1 MSPRQ
6 FTEMSR
12 DQAERFMPV
21 PEIQP
26 VRKRLAEMV
35 RNSFVIDVGCGKGDE
50 VSTLFTPNQYYGID
64 CSAELVRI
72 ARRNNPR
79 HRFTHTSAMEI
90 KMYGHR
96 YAIVKAVFEHLPPAE
111 ALAIYNHVRACVPI
125 MLVAWHTEPG
135 KEKLS
140 TYHGELGTMM
150 QNRHDI
156 NSFRGTIGREV
167 CGKHVIWT
175 VV

>member
-1 MSPRQ
+1 MTTKQ

-12 DQAERFMPV
+12 EQAERFMPT

-26 VRKRLAEMV
+26 VRKRLAEIV
-35 RNSFVIDVGCGKGDE
+35 GQSFVIDVGCGKGDE
-50 VSTLFTPNQYYGID
+50 VSTLFSPYQYYGID
-64 CSAELVRI
+64 CSAELIRFARI
-72 ARRNNPR
+72 NNPR
-79 HRFTHTSAMEI
+79 HRFTHTPAMQLETQGF
-90 KMYGHR
+90 KF
-96 YAIVKAVFEHLPPAE
+96 AIVKAVFEHLPPDE
-111 ALAIYNHVRACVPI
+111 AVAVYNHVRSLVPI

-140 TYHGELGTMM
+140 TYDGELGTMM

-156 NSFRGTIGREV
+156 NIFRGTIGREV

-175 VV
+175 VI